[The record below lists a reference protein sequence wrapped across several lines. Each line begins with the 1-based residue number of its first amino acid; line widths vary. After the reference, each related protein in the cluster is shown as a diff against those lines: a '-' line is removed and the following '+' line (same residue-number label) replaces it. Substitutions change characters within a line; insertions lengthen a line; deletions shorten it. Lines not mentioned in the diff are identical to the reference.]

1 MENTEII
8 YKIEYQSEAE
18 ADLKDIAFYY
28 HQTAGTDIAKTN
40 IERILNSID
49 GLEHIPYRCPV
60 CDFSPNIR
68 KLTVPKLPYL
78 VFFKVVG
85 DTVHILNIFNAKRNP
100 RLLELKYQDQ

>member
-28 HQTAGTDIAKTN
+28 HQTAGAEVAKNN

-49 GLEHIPYRCPV
+49 GLEQMPYRCPV
-60 CDFSPNIR
+60 CDFSPNVR
-68 KLTVPKLPYL
+68 KLIVPKLPYL

-85 DTVHILNIFNAKRNP
+85 DTVHILNVYSSKRNQ

>member
-28 HQTAGTDIAKTN
+28 HQTAGTEIAKTN

-49 GLEHIPYRCPV
+49 GLEHMPYRCPV

-85 DTVHILNIFNAKRNP
+85 DTVHILNIFNARRNP

>member
-28 HQTAGTDIAKTN
+28 HQTAGSEIAKTN

-49 GLEHIPYRCPV
+49 GLEYMPYRCPV
-60 CDFSPNIR
+60 CDFSPNVR
-68 KLTVPKLPYL
+68 RLVVPKSPYL

-85 DTVHILNIFNAKRNP
+85 DTVHILNVYNSKRDQK
-100 RLLELKYQDQ
+100 LLKLKYQDQ

>member
-1 MENTEII
+1 MENIEII

-28 HQTAGTDIAKTN
+28 HQTAGAEIAQRN
-40 IERILNSID
+40 VERILNSID
-49 GLEHIPYRCPV
+49 GLEQMPHRCPI
-60 CDFSPNIR
+60 CDFSPNVR